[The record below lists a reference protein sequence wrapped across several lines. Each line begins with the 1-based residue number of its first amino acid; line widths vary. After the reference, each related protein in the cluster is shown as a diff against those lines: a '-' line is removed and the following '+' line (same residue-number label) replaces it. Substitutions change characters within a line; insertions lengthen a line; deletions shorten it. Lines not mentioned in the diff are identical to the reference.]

1 MTERK
6 KQIRDY
12 KLRLWIVKNV
22 GTFPNVQHIY
32 EILKDFD
39 NKKLALYKALYTD
52 EGNISKSHNHTVN
65 KMLYSLKYE
74 CPFEK
79 AKPLFDKVMEL
90 GTERLL
96 KEQKEKNIPRCSF
109 LRKF

>member
-32 EILKDFD
+32 EILKNFD
-39 NKKLALYKALYTD
+39 DKKLALYKALYTD
-52 EGNISKSHNHTVN
+52 EGNIRKSHNHTLN
-65 KMLYSLKYE
+65 KMQYVSNYE

-90 GTERLL
+90 ETERLS
-96 KEQKEKNIPRCSF
+96 KEKNIPLCF